1 MKIFKPVGEGRDAAY
16 YITADQKDD
25 FFTFI
30 RKKLAE
36 NNNSKRGIVTKT
48 FLDGEEQMIRNKGT
62 TEKPVFNFT
71 NKGKTD
77 ASMQVREDAIEY
89 ASPESKKSAAK
100 WKKDNITDWNRG
112 RKNKK
117 GLWIQK
123 PTNPTGKPLKETDPL
138 FRRWEHKVKVTDPF
152 WKSFEGLDLP
162 YKSGD
167 IENLTWTNPKQ
178 WKLKDAGERT
188 YGSKYLFDV
197 DHYTGDIEYTPRKGF
212 NPHTSIFKK
221 FTGVIDHTSNL
232 IPTPV
237 KKVAKGAAA
246 TGIVGLGL
254 IDDVS
259 ASVKPFVTDY
269 DGDEEQRKL
278 DGIKAAAGWTG
289 LYATATGN
297 IPAASMS
304 MLGWSAATYKGW
316 ALGRDKGR
324 IDDLELSL
332 GLKSSDRDRLEPDVL
347 GQGDTQKLT
356 RRGSR

>member
-25 FFTFI
+25 FFAFI

-36 NNNSKRGIVTKT
+36 NNNSKKGIVTKT

-89 ASPESKKSAAK
+89 ATPESKKAAAK
-100 WKKDNITDWNRG
+100 WKKENITDWNRG

-123 PTNPTGKPLKETDPL
+123 PSNPTGKPLKETDPL
-138 FRRWEHKVKVTDPF
+138 FRRWEHKVKVKDPF
-152 WKSFEGLDLP
+152 WKSQGLDLP

-167 IENLTWTNPKQ
+167 IENLTWTNPAQ
-178 WKLKDAGERT
+178 WKLKDAGEMT
-188 YGSKYLFDV
+188 YGSKYIFDV
-197 DHYTGDIEYTPRKGF
+197 DQYTGDVEYTPRKGF
-212 NPHTSIFKK
+212 DPYTSVFKK
-221 FTGVIDHTSNL
+221 FTGVIDETSKL

-237 KKVAKGAAA
+237 KKLVKGAAA
-246 TGIVGLGL
+246 TGIVGLGF
-254 IDDVS
+254 IDDVN

-269 DGDEEQRKL
+269 DGNKEQRKI
-278 DGIKAAAGWTG
+278 DEMKAAAGWAG
-289 LYATATGN
+289 VYATVSGN

-304 MLGWSAATYKGW
+304 MLGWSAATYKNW
-316 ALGRDKGR
+316 ANGKDWER
-324 IDDLELSL
+324 IQDLELSV
-332 GLKSSDRDRLEPDVL
+332 GLRSSDRDRSEPDVL
-347 GQGDTQKLT
+347 SGAPTYDSRG
-356 RRGSR
+356 RRTN